1 MTHFDDL
8 GLSGQA
14 LQAVAQLGYSTPTP
28 VQEQAI
34 PKVLEG
40 RDLIAAAKTGTG
52 KTAAFS
58 LPTMDK
64 LGHAKGNKGPLM
76 LVVTLSLIHI

>member
-1 MTHFDDL
+1 MSHFDEL

-14 LQAVAQLGYSTPTP
+14 LQAVAELGYANPTP
-28 VQEQAI
+28 VQQQAI
-34 PKVLEG
+34 PYVLEG

-58 LPTMDK
+58 LPSRDK
-64 LGHAKGNKGPLM
+64 LGHAKGNKGR
-76 LVVTLSLIHI
+76 